1 MGDTLATARRWDEA
15 HADYRASIEAA
26 KGRGDPALV
35 ARMWDAEGR
44 AFERQNDF
52 PKALAPHREALQL
65 RQQISHE
72 TLAVAASL
80 NRLGL
85 ASLVRGELA
94 AAEDYLKRAL
104 ALREKLAPESLDV
117 AASLNGL
124 GNVAR
129 ERGEL
134 VTAEESFRRSL
145 AIREKL
151 APDSLEVAIS
161 LNNVGLVVERRGDL
175 AAAAELFRR
184 ALAIS
189 EKQAPDSLMVANIL
203 NNLGMVTKER
213 DLAAGEVFYRRSLAI
228 SEKLAPGSLD
238 VAGRLNNLGI
248 LAFDRGDLVAAEEF
262 YRRSLAIKEKLAANS
277 LSVALTLNNL
287 GLVAKER
294 GDLAAADEF
303 YRRSLAI
310 KEKLAADTLTVT
322 LTLINLGEVA
332 MIRGDQ
338 IEAEEFFKRSLAIL
352 EKVAPGSLTLAGAL
366 TALGQVAEAQ
376 GNLAGAEE
384 LFRRS
389 LAIKERLAPE
399 SLGVAASLTNLAG
412 VSKKRGD
419 LAAAEASLEA
429 ALTLRRRL
437 APGSAGE
444 SEVLFRLGLLARE
457 ASRQEVAAD
466 YFQRAVSALEAQTG
480 RLGGADEVRSGFSAQ
495 YAGYYR
501 EYVDLLVELNQG
513 ANAFNVL
520 ERSRARSLLAM
531 LAERDLVFA
540 ADLPGDLGRERTLV
554 NADYDRTQSAIARL
568 SPAKDAAEIE
578 RLLARLREL
587 RDKREQITQTIR
599 KASPRFASL
608 QYPQPLDLDG
618 AQESLDTG
626 TALLSYCVTKDQDVP
641 VCCSATFAAAGANG
655 AARFRVHSAD
665 WRVGPAREGCHV
677 PPPHAARCGNGSR
690 HAERPDCGWTG
701 AVRDAGQ
708 TGARVDCGQRSRAD
722 LARWSAPHAAIW
734 RLGAAARSGAARP
747 LFRRVEAAPRR
758 CLRNRLRGIEE
769 SAPWYHRRSHDRDA
783 RGVWRSEV
791 SDRDAGAI

>member
-1 MGDTLATARRWDEA
+1 MWLRLNSRFARSTAALVLTLLTAFAVVSLQGQTPPRGVVVEEVGKSSAGEKAGIKPGDVVLSWVRAAAPPANPVEARGEIGSPFELDEVEMEQGPRGEVRLLGTRDGASFSVLVAPGAWAITVRPNLVEPRLSAYQQGKDLIAAKQIDKGLAGWRELAAQANANDLELATWLFQRMGDTLATARRWDEA

-26 KGRGDPALV
+26 NGRGDPALV
-35 ARMWDAEGR
+35 ARMWDAAGR

-134 VTAEESFRRSL
+134 VTAEESFGRSL

-175 AAAAELFRR
+175 AAAAQLFRR

-203 NNLGMVTKER
+203 NNLGIVTKER

-338 IEAEEFFKRSLAIL
+338 IAAEEFFKRSLAIL

-376 GNLAGAEE
+376 
-384 LFRRS
+384 
-389 LAIKERLAPE
+389 
-399 SLGVAASLTNLAG
+399 
-412 VSKKRGD
+412 
-419 LAAAEASLEA
+419 
-429 ALTLRRRL
+429 
-437 APGSAGE
+437 
-444 SEVLFRLGLLARE
+444 
-457 ASRQEVAAD
+457 
-466 YFQRAVSALEAQTG
+466 
-480 RLGGADEVRSGFSAQ
+480 
-495 YAGYYR
+495 
-501 EYVDLLVELNQG
+501 
-513 ANAFNVL
+513 
-520 ERSRARSLLAM
+520 
-531 LAERDLVFA
+531 
-540 ADLPGDLGRERTLV
+540 
-554 NADYDRTQSAIARL
+554 
-568 SPAKDAAEIE
+568 
-578 RLLARLREL
+578 
-587 RDKREQITQTIR
+587 
-599 KASPRFASL
+599 
-608 QYPQPLDLDG
+608 
-618 AQESLDTG
+618 
-626 TALLSYCVTKDQDVP
+626 
-641 VCCSATFAAAGANG
+641 
-655 AARFRVHSAD
+655 
-665 WRVGPAREGCHV
+665 
-677 PPPHAARCGNGSR
+677 
-690 HAERPDCGWTG
+690 
-701 AVRDAGQ
+701 
-708 TGARVDCGQRSRAD
+708 
-722 LARWSAPHAAIW
+722 AIW
-734 RLGAAARSGAARP
+734 RGQRNFSGVRSPSRKG
-747 LFRRVEAAPRR
+747 L
-758 CLRNRLRGIEE
+758 RLR
-769 SAPWYHRRSHDRDA
+769 AL
-783 RGVWRSEV
+783 VWPRV
-791 SDRDAGAI
+791 